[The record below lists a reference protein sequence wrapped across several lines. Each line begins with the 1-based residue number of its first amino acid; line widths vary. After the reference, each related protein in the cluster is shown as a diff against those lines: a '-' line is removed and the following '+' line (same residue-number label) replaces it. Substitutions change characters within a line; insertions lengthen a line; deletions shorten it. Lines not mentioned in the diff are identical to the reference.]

1 MKIVITAFLS
11 FLSLSSFAQDIK
23 LNGTV
28 DKIIHLPSATPA
40 KAASFKHVAL
50 LNIELSDKARQKI
63 QQKAQASLNEKIVS
77 TTHAEREVQLG
88 MGDVPVLDQ
97 GGYGS
102 CVTFANTAAMD
113 AALNKGDYIS
123 QLCSLQLGRYLEK
136 NAYIPSGW
144 NGSWGSIVLNQLTTF
159 GWVSKTKEHSEGCG
173 GATEY
178 PMISTFSFPGSEMT
192 PEQYHQM
199 SDEPS
204 LAWSSIVDIYDVLL
218 DGSNPNDAL
227 NQVKASL
234 SAGDRLTF
242 GVLFPSLSRGVMGAV
257 GRYKAAND
265 SWLLTPEIIE
275 DMQTETDFPGHEMI
289 ITGFDDDA
297 VAIDDHGRSYK
308 GLLTLRNS
316 WGARVGDQGNFYMSY
331 DYFKTLTIEV
341 QRIRH
346 GA

>member
-1 MKIVITAFLS
+1 MKIIIAAFLS
-11 FLSLSSFAQDIK
+11 FLSSFSFAQDIK
-23 LNGTV
+23 LNGTIDTV
-28 DKIIHLPSATPA
+28 IRLPSTTQA
-40 KAASFKHVAL
+40 KAASFKPIAL
-50 LNIELSDKARQKI
+50 LKVELSDKAMQKI
-63 QQKAQASLNEKIVS
+63 QQKAQASVNEKTIS
-77 TTHAEREVQLG
+77 AIHAERKIQLG
-88 MGDVPVLDQ
+88 MGNVPVLDQ
-97 GGYGS
+97 GSYGS
-102 CVTFANTAAMD
+102 CVTFANTAAID

-136 NAYIPSGW
+136 NAYVPSGW
-144 NGSWGSIVLNQLTTF
+144 NGSWGTIVLNQMSTF
-159 GWVSKTKEHSEGCG
+159 GWVSKAKQRSEGCG

-218 DGSNPNDAL
+218 DGSNANDAL

-234 SAGDRLTF
+234 TAGDRLTF
-242 GVLFPSLSRGVMGAV
+242 GVLFPSLNRGMMGAV
-257 GRYKAAND
+257 GQYKAAND

-275 DMQTETDFPGHEMI
+275 DMRTETEFPGHEMI
-289 ITGFDDDA
+289 ITGFDDAA
-297 VAIDDHGRSYK
+297 VAIDDHGRSHK

-316 WGARVGDQGNFYMSY
+316 WGAKVGDQGNFYMSY
-331 DYFKTLTIEV
+331 DYFKTLMIEV

-346 GA
+346 EA